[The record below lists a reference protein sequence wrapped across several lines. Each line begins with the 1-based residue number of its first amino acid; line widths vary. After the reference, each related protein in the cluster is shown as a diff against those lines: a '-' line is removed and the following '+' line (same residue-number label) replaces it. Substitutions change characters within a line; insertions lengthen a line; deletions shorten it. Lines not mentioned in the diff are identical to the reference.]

1 MSDRISGRLMSFK
14 FKGGVTRVELGGMRY
29 IPKSHPLLK
38 NLIYDL
44 SIPTIDFP
52 MKGDPLQVYARRAF
66 LRNTPYSQ
74 E

>member
-44 SIPTIDFP
+44 SIPTIDF
-52 MKGDPLQVYARRAF
+52 Q
-66 LRNTPYSQ
+66 
-74 E
+74 